1 MPPVSSPS
9 APAGLRPAQQQ
20 RSQATLARILR
31 AARQRISRAE
41 LDAVSVNEIVKAAG
55 CSVGAFYT
63 RFENKEALF
72 RALVADML
80 AGGRRHLDA
89 MYADTPD
96 ADLLDTVVHQALL
109 RTRRHAGIL
118 RSAIKLGLTDPS
130 VWEPIRAYGQ
140 ENATRLCKRLARHGP
155 VDETRVRFAFQVLHG
170 SVLNTLLHDP
180 GPLRLDSPAFAQE
193 LTRVFR
199 LAVAAD

>member
-1 MPPVSSPS
+1 MPLVP
-9 APAGLRPAQQQ
+9 APGMPQGMRPAQQR

-41 LDAVSVNEIVKAAG
+41 LDAVSVSEIVKAAG

-63 RFENKEALF
+63 RFDTKEALF

-80 AGGRRHLDA
+80 ARGREHLDA
-89 MYADTPD
+89 MYANTPD
-96 ADLLDTVVHQALL
+96 DVLLDTVVQHALL
-109 RTRRHAGIL
+109 RARRHAGIL

-130 VWEPIRAYGQ
+130 VWAPIRAYGQ
-140 ENATRLCKRLARHGP
+140 ENATRLCERLSRTAP
-155 VDETRVRFAFQVLHG
+155 MDETRVRFAFQVLHG

-180 GPLRLDSPAFAQE
+180 GPLRLDSPAFARE

-199 LAVAAD
+199 LALAPD